1 VLAAMAA
8 CMDQGW
14 SGFAYGLLLLPLLFL
29 DRRLRALA
37 AVVSLQLLFYLY
49 VYLSVRI
56 EAVTLVRSSFPRL
69 VLHLLPAVLTAAVV
83 ALDRPAARG
92 FTATGSGATGA
103 RAPSR
108 GSIGAMEC
116 RGEGSGAVAAAA
128 AGGNRLG

>member
-1 VLAAMAA
+1 MTLPWLGEVWRHHLFLDYNSGPLAPERLPGVLAAMAA

-56 EAVTLVRSSFPRL
+56 DAVTLVNSSFPRL
-69 VLHLLPAVLTAAVV
+69 LLHLLPAVLTAAVV
-83 ALDRPAARG
+83 ALDRLGARG
-92 FTATGSGATGA
+92 VTGTGSGAA
-103 RAPSR
+103 RA
-108 GSIGAMEC
+108 
-116 RGEGSGAVAAAA
+116 
-128 AGGNRLG
+128 